1 MSHHRWVDDPR
12 DEIRRRVDIVDL
24 VGREVPLKK
33 RGKNWLGLCP
43 FHADKNP
50 SFTVSPETGRY
61 KCFAC
66 GAGGD
71 VFTWVMERRNIEF
84 PEALQLLAREA
95 NVILPERTGPRE
107 PRVDHSSAMETA
119 LAYFREQ
126 FERSS
131 VAREYVAGRQ
141 MDDATVKTWEI
152 GYAPNV
158 GEALAMYL
166 KKAGVSLAVSKEAF
180 LIDEDASGG
189 YFDKF
194 RGRLMF
200 PIRDERGQLVA
211 FGGRL
216 LTAGHPKYI
225 NSGDTP
231 IYRKSRVLYGLN
243 RAREPLGK
251 SRRAVLCEGYLDVI
265 ACHRAGVD
273 TAVASLGTALAE
285 DQAKLLKRWSDEVV
299 ILYDSDDAGRKAALR
314 ATDVLQT
321 AGLRVR
327 IATMPQGDDPDTL
340 LKAGGPDAVRRAV
353 EANMAPTAFRL
364 MDVENRLNPRQEEFW
379 TEVVGILALEENQLE
394 IDRQIPLL
402 AGKYPDLRDPVSA
415 RKALQR
421 MVEAKRGR
429 AAPSE
434 EEPRAYRPRPRPT
447 VAKSSLHA
455 AELIVFRSLLDE
467 RYRRNAWLF
476 SRARDL
482 FTTDLGVRLSEAVAT
497 AFPSAP
503 PEGPP
508 TGWLHRLGD
517 EPLREALSTLADDLR
532 GQRLSEDYLA
542 DAVTKLREMSAARQ
556 QRATLDKQNDDSAK
570 VDYLAKLRLRKPDT
584 RIVKDDDED
593 LLFE

>member
-1 MSHHRWVDDPR
+1 MSHHSEVDDPR

-50 SFTVSPETGRY
+50 SFNVSPETGRY

-71 VFTWVMERRNIEF
+71 VFTWVMERRNVDF

-107 PRVDHSSAMETA
+107 PKVDHNSAMETA

-126 FERSS
+126 FERSPL
-131 VAREYVAGRQ
+131 AREYVAGRG
-141 MDDATVKTWEI
+141 MDEATIKTWEM

-166 KKAGVSLAVSKEAF
+166 KRAGISLAVAKEAF
-180 LIDEDASGG
+180 LVDEDAGGG

-216 LTAGHPKYI
+216 LTTGHPKYI

-265 ACHRAGVD
+265 ACHRAGVE

-314 ATDVLQT
+314 ATDVLVA

-327 IATMPQGDDPDTL
+327 
-340 LKAGGPDAVRRAV
+340 
-353 EANMAPTAFRL
+353 
-364 MDVENRLNPRQEEFW
+364 
-379 TEVVGILALEENQLE
+379 
-394 IDRQIPLL
+394 
-402 AGKYPDLRDPVSA
+402 
-415 RKALQR
+415 
-421 MVEAKRGR
+421 
-429 AAPSE
+429 
-434 EEPRAYRPRPRPT
+434 
-447 VAKSSLHA
+447 
-455 AELIVFRSLLDE
+455 
-467 RYRRNAWLF
+467 
-476 SRARDL
+476 
-482 FTTDLGVRLSEAVAT
+482 VAT
-497 AFPSAP
+497 
-503 PEGPP
+503 
-508 TGWLHRLGD
+508 
-517 EPLREALSTLADDLR
+517 
-532 GQRLSEDYLA
+532 
-542 DAVTKLREMSAARQ
+542 
-556 QRATLDKQNDDSAK
+556 
-570 VDYLAKLRLRKPDT
+570 
-584 RIVKDDDED
+584 
-593 LLFE
+593 